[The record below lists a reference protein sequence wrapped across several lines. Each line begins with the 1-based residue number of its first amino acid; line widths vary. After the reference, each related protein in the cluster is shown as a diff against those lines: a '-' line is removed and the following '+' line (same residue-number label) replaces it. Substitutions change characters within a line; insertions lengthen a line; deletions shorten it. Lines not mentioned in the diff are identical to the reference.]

1 METISKKSLSILTA
15 GPGSATSIRSGFT
28 LIEVMVA
35 LVVFSVLIG
44 MSSQF
49 VASGVNHPFISD
61 RVEPW
66 LGFMEES
73 NIRLKKLPH
82 GSALLSSGVHDDP
95 FPEIIKPTALA
106 TWKLE
111 WNSSNLAGYQVAS
124 FSALTQQN
132 KHIEWHVYHKT
143 P

>member
-1 METISKKSLSILTA
+1 MAE
-15 GPGSATSIRSGFT
+15 PGSAKFIKPGFT

-35 LVVFSVLIG
+35 LIVFSVLVG

-49 VASGVNHPFISD
+49 VASGVKYPFVAD

-73 NIRLKKLPH
+73 SQALKKLPH
-82 GSALLSSGVHDDP
+82 HSALLSAGTHNDP
-95 FPEIIKPTALA
+95 FPEIRKPAVLD

-111 WNSSNLAGYQVAS
+111 WKSCNLAGYRVAR
-124 FSALTQQN
+124 FSAQTHHN
-132 KHIEWHVYHKT
+132 KLIEWHVYYKT

>member
-1 METISKKSLSILTA
+1 MAEQGSVKSINA
-15 GPGSATSIRSGFT
+15 GFT

-35 LVVFSVLIG
+35 LVIFSVLVG

-49 VASGVNHPFISD
+49 VASGVKYPFVAD

-73 NIRLKKLPH
+73 SQALKELPH
-82 GSALLSSGVHDDP
+82 QSALLSPGTHNDP
-95 FPEIIKPTALA
+95 FPGIKKPTVLD

-111 WNSSNLAGYQVAS
+111 WQSSNLDGYKAGF
-124 FSALTQQN
+124 FSART
-132 KHIEWHVYHKT
+132 KHNQLFEWHVYHKT